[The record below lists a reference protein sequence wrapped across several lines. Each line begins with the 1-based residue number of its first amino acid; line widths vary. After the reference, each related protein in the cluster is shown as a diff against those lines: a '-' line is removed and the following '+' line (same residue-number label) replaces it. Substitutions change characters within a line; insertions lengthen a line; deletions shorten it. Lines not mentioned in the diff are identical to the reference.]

1 MDRRRAIGLFG
12 EELAVE
18 HLESKGY
25 RILERNWRCR
35 TGEID
40 LIAEDRGTLVFV
52 EVRTRRATGRFG
64 SAKESIDDRKQHKV
78 RSAAQV
84 YAYQQRALYRAMRF
98 DVVTVELT
106 RDQQLIC
113 LEHLE
118 AAF

>member
-1 MDRRRAIGLFG
+1 MDRRREVGQFG
-12 EELAVE
+12 EQLAAA

-40 LIAEDRGTLVFV
+40 LIADDQGTLVFI

-64 SAKESIDDRKQHKV
+64 SAKESIDYRKQNKV
-78 RSAAQV
+78 RSSAQV
-84 YAYQQRALYRAMRF
+84 YAYQQRMLHQSIRF

-106 RDQQLIC
+106 LDQQLIR
-113 LEHLE
+113 LEHLI
-118 AAF
+118 AVF